1 MTKAILVG
9 FGPLAFTAGL
19 AGTEI
24 NLTGLIEAELPSIY
38 FSYHFAGNEI
48 LNNGHTVRWTDA
60 RPVLQ

>member
-9 FGPLAFTAGL
+9 FGPLASTAGL

-24 NLTGLIEAELPSIY
+24 TLTGFIEADLPSID
-38 FSYHFAGNEI
+38 FSHQFAGDEI

-60 RPVLQ
+60 RSVLQ